1 MSQPDGQGGAVAR
14 RPRDPRID
22 AFRGL
27 ALIMIFIDHVPG
39 NPYENFTIRNI
50 GFSDAAEAFF
60 VMSGVAAGLAYSG
73 RFLPHNLASNG
84 LWHAVSPV
92 WHRAWVLYL
101 VQIFL
106 TVWAIAI
113 YSGGA
118 MVFDMPALIKQ
129 INLTQVFENTQ
140 SALIGIPALMHQLG
154 YVNILP
160 AYMVLLG
167 LTPFAIMLGLRRPWL
182 LAGASALLW
191 FCAGLWRLNMPN
203 FPNAGGWFFNPFSW
217 QAVFVCGLLIG
228 LSLGRKQRF
237 VPVSRMLLAL
247 SVGYLLLVVVW
258 RYVPGVGPFLNH
270 QMARLGSI
278 GVPFH
283 LVSHDKTFLALPRLL
298 HSLALVYVLSCSGVV
313 FQITASAISAPLRLL
328 GRQGLLV
335 FASGTLLALT
345 FNVLI
350 KGSDI
355 ALLNP
360 FLLPPLGVVAM
371 LVIAWVYEAA
381 ASRKAHAVYATDPR
395 GSVLARPSETTRKF
409 GNGLALS
416 KKADVQA

>member
-1 MSQPDGQGGAVAR
+1 MPQPDGQGGAVAR

-73 RFLPHNLASNG
+73 RFLPHNLARNG

-118 MVFDMPALIKQ
+118 MFFDMPGLIKQ

-203 FPNAGGWFFNPFSW
+203 FPNPGGWFFNPFAW

-228 LSLGRKQRF
+228 LSLGRKERF
-237 VPVSRMLLAL
+237 VPVSKVLFGL
-247 SVGYLLLVVVW
+247 SVGFLLLVVVW

-270 QMARLGSI
+270 QMARLGGI

-298 HSLALVYVLSCSGVV
+298 HSLALVYVLSCLSPV
-313 FQITASAISAPLRLL
+313 FQMSASQVSAPLRLL

-335 FASGTLLALT
+335 FASGTLLALV

-350 KGSDI
+350 KASDI
-355 ALLNP
+355 ALFNP
-360 FLLPPLGVVAM
+360 IFLPPMGVIAM
-371 LVIAWVYEAA
+371 LVIAWVCEAA
-381 ASRKAHAVYATDPR
+381 SARKAQPVYATGP
-395 GSVLARPSETTRKF
+395 GKGPVASPAGTSVVS
-409 GNGLALS
+409 G
-416 KKADVQA
+416 

>member
-1 MSQPDGQGGAVAR
+1 MSQLNGAGATVPR

-22 AFRGL
+22 AFRGI

-73 RFLPHNLASNG
+73 RFLTDNVAKNG
-84 LWHAVSPV
+84 LWHAVSPI

-106 TVWAIAI
+106 TAWAIAI
-113 YSGGA
+113 YSSGS
-118 MVFDMPALIKQ
+118 MFFDMPGLIKQ

-140 SALIGIPALMHQLG
+140 SALIGIPALTHQLG

-160 AYMVLLG
+160 AYMVLLI

-182 LAGASALLW
+182 LAAASALLW
-191 FCAGLWRLNMPN
+191 FCAGLWRLNLPN
-203 FPNAGGWFFNPFSW
+203 FPNPGGWFFNPFAW

-228 LSLGRKQRF
+228 LSLGRKERF
-237 VPVSRMLLAL
+237 VPESKLLFGL
-247 SVGYLLLVVVW
+247 SVGFLLFVVAW
-258 RYVPGVGPFLNH
+258 RYVPGVGPYLNH
-270 QMARLGSI
+270 QMARLGAI
-278 GVPFH
+278 GVPFN

-298 HSLALVYVLSCSGVV
+298 HCLALVYVLSCLSWV
-313 FQITASAISAPLRLL
+313 FRATASPVSAPLRLL

-335 FASGTLLALT
+335 FASGTLIALV

-350 KGSDI
+350 KGSEV

-360 FLLPPLGVVAM
+360 IFLLPLGVIAM
-371 LVIAWVYEAA
+371 LVIAWLYETA
-381 ASRKAHAVYATDPR
+381 ASRKAHTVYAAAPR
-395 GSVLARPSETTRKF
+395 GGPMTGPSKTSAISGLARDT
-409 GNGLALS
+409 
-416 KKADVQA
+416 

>member
-1 MSQPDGQGGAVAR
+1 MSQLEAGVAPAVR

-27 ALIMIFIDHVPG
+27 ALIMIFVDHVPG
-39 NPYENFTIRNI
+39 NPYEQFTIRNI

-73 RFLPHNLASNG
+73 RFLPHNVAKNG
-84 LWHAVSPV
+84 LWHAISPI

-113 YSGGA
+113 YASGA
-118 MVFDMPALIKQ
+118 MIFDMPGLLKQ

-160 AYMVLLG
+160 AYMVLLMM
-167 LTPFAIMLGLRRPWL
+167 TPFAIMLGLRRPWL
-182 LAGASALLW
+182 LAAASALVW
-191 FCAGLWRLNMPN
+191 FSAGAWRLNLPN
-203 FPNAGGWFFNPFSW
+203 FPNPGGWFFNPFAW

-228 LSLGRKQRF
+228 LSLGRKERF
-237 VPVSRMLLAL
+237 VPNSKALFAL
-247 SVGYLLLVVVW
+247 SVGFLLFVFAW

-270 QMARLGSI
+270 QMARLGAM
-278 GVPFH
+278 GVPFN

-298 HSLALVYVLSCSGVV
+298 HALALVYALSCMVSV
-313 FQITASAISAPLRLL
+313 FRATASPLGAPLRLL
-328 GRQGLLV
+328 GRHGLLV
-335 FASGTLLALT
+335 FASGTLLALV
-345 FNVLI
+345 FNVLL
-350 KGSDI
+350 KGGSSPLI
-355 ALLNP
+355 GPVTLPLL
-360 FLLPPLGVVAM
+360 GIVAM
-371 LVIAWVYEAA
+371 VAIAWIREVT
-381 ASRKAHAVYATDPR
+381 ASRKAHTVYASHPR
-395 GSVLARPSETTRKF
+395 QNTTTGAMR
-409 GNGLALS
+409 GWWS
-416 KKADVQA
+416 WKAS